1 MRLLCL
7 LLSMPM
13 LTVSAQAAEESAV
26 PSATI
31 VITPASAVVPVTIS
45 AEPPASDSSNSGS
58 SEPTSPVVT
67 DAEKLHKQQLL
78 LAPRKL
84 ELLRATVKA
93 TTVEKGFLS
102 SMFSSSVK
110 PVDIN
115 LLAEMS
121 SFIDQFP
128 ELAET
133 AEIYH
138 LKAQVHKRIE
148 NYHAAAL
155 DWLML
160 LAGYPD
166 SKFAAEANKGLKE
179 LAGNKLKKQAATI
192 TAMTGK
198 LGTLSGERDQ
208 RQANFLAFLGT
219 LREEDFAVPIAAECD
234 AFLKHNRNYI
244 DEDRIV
250 HALAHQQMLI
260 SNEVAI
266 YHFDKLLALYPASP
280 LRPDSLLSLG
290 TIQRK
295 CLKQYNQAAA
305 NFKAVIEK
313 HPDSEEARQ
322 AYELLANM
330 YDEDMHEYPNAIKI
344 YDAIVAR
351 YKDNPVVLRGLKAQA
366 LIYQDKTNQPMQA
379 IASYR
384 KLADTFKGKDG
395 LDALLT
401 SEKLARFT
409 VRDWKLSIEINE
421 NIIAAYPDNDEA
433 VKALYSNAEIHE
445 DKLSDR
451 EQAIK
456 LYKELIERYP
466 KHSIADEAK
475 QRVKSL
481 EQKK

>member
-1 MRLLCL
+1 MPLLA
-7 LLSMPM
+7 
-13 LTVSAQAAEESAV
+13 TTAQAEEGSAV
-26 PSATI
+26 PSAAI
-31 VITPASAVVPVTIS
+31 VIVPASSVVPVTIT
-45 AEPPASDSSNSGS
+45 AEPPVSAHSKPGG
-58 SEPTSPVVT
+58 SEPPPPVGA
-67 DAEKLHKQQLL
+67 DAGKLHKQQLQL
-78 LAPRKL
+78 SSRKI
-84 ELLRATVKA
+84 ELMRATVKA

-102 SMFSSSVK
+102 GMFSSSAAK
-110 PVDIN
+110 PVDTN
-115 LLAEMS
+115 LLAEMDG
-121 SFIDQFP
+121 FIDLYP

-160 LAGYPD
+160 LAAYPD

-179 LAGNKLKKQAATI
+179 LSGNKLKKQAAAI

-198 LGTLSGERDQ
+198 LGSLSGERDQ
-208 RQANFLAFLGT
+208 RVATFLIFLGT
-219 LREEDFAVPIAAECD
+219 QNDVDFAVPIAEECA
-234 AFLKHNRNYI
+234 AFLVHNQTYT

-266 YHFDKLLALYPASP
+266 YHFNKLLTLYPAST
-280 LRPDSLLSLG
+280 LSADSLLSLG
-290 TIQRK
+290 MIQRK
-295 CLKQYNQAAA
+295 GLKQYSQAAV

-322 AYELLANM
+322 AYEMLANM
-330 YDEDMHEYPNAIKI
+330 YDEDMSEYTNAIKT

-351 YKDNPVVLRGLKAQA
+351 YKDSPVVLRGLQAQA
-366 LIYQDKTNQPMQA
+366 RIYQDKTNQPIQA

-384 KLADTFKGKDG
+384 KLADTFKGKEG
-395 LDALLT
+395 LEALLMA
-401 SEKLARFT
+401 EKLARFT

-421 NIIAAYPDNDEA
+421 RIIAANPDNDEA
-433 VKALYSNAEIHE
+433 VKALYANAEIYEEKLE
-445 DKLSDR
+445 DRD
-451 EQAIK
+451 QAIK
-456 LYKELIERYP
+456 LYKQLIDRYP
-466 KHSIADEAK
+466 KHNMAGDAK
-475 QRVKSL
+475 QRIKSL